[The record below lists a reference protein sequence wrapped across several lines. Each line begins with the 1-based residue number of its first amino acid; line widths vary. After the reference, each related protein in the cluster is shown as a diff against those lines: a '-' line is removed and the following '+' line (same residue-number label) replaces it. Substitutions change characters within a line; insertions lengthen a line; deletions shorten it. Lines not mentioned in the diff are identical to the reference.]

1 MELDEDNQEEQTSL
15 EEKDTRIKTHVVPI
29 DVRCIDNQFN
39 IHLSNSIDITKN
51 IISYIDLNL
60 IGSESVPLFDT
71 FTKTQIF
78 KYINTRVNGNNNV
91 YTITLDQKNYSIPQ
105 LLELCHF
112 DICDRPL
119 ISESP
124 DIDST
129 VKIKKIPTITINRDD
144 FYCEFY
150 IAKTR
155 RGFNFPKGTYTD
167 IEFWWIAVC
176 LVSSVWLDNKN
187 RLMMKYDDDNII
199 LYRPKTTSFPIPV
212 RTTGTYSLKEYANN
226 GVFSKFIHD
235 IPTQS
240 SDGTIQCVINEEHDF
255 YFPNVTSPNINMILK
270 MENSLFTGLFDG
282 NGTLIHTGN
291 KPEIVLQRIKNPVKH
306 DDIFNI
312 KTLIT
317 VEDGYN
323 TMIVRQLSGYDG
335 VHETTFTVP
344 PGDYIEDEFYDLLE
358 SSINNTIYTDYL
370 NISKDAQT
378 MDNKDGYIIYL
389 SCKGNDSTSFTF
401 TATDIEH
408 SLFKYRGALHNIRP
422 DLVYD
427 EQGCFAWHVSYGK
440 QLLPDTPVDLNT
452 LDLDG
457 NYKCYTDS
465 HHIDFSQ
472 AQELGEILGYNK
484 LGHDEIVNYGVHN
497 IDSSRPKGMLIAQSN
512 IVDNSQNSLYSFNV
526 NNYKG
531 NNEFHDI
538 MNINVSPY
546 LNTIQDI
553 IIRYTDKNKQYVN
566 FNNNCILRGFLE
578 FSDTVDT
585 IQPSETIKKLC
596 LNCLT
601 ADTQFYAEYPTLN
614 IQNKILKDII
624 IQNDTDTIQTNA
636 SKLCT
641 GYINGSYYPTFSFP
655 LSDKYVT
662 YSNINSPITIDHHI
676 DLRFDELFKGNIICN
691 ICEPNGSDIRF
702 KAYDEVYCDFS
713 TSKNLIYELKKT
725 NVYGYQYL
733 TNIQII
739 SVYGQSTDYLYP
751 ISLRCFTNEYENN
764 IHVIDTT
771 NLPYYY
777 SNGIKYE
784 GISNKIN
791 KNVYYCNRK
800 LLKLLPH
807 DNMFFITCD
816 YPCVVLLTIS
826 YI

>member
-112 DICDRPL
+112 DVCDRPV
-119 ISESP
+119 IKDSP
-124 DIDST
+124 DIDPT
-129 VKIKKIPTITINRDD
+129 VKINEAPTITIDRDD
-144 FYCEFY
+144 WYCEITIY
-150 IAKTR
+150 NKR
-155 RGFNFPKGTYTD
+155 RGFCFPKGTYTD

-176 LVSSVWLDNKN
+176 CVSAKWGDKFN
-187 RLMMKYDDDNII
+187 RLMMRYDDDTITI
-199 LYRPKTTSFPIPV
+199 YRPQLTSYNVPV
-212 RTTGTYSLKEYANN
+212 TSTGIYELNEFFTD
-226 GVFSKFIHD
+226 GVSDHSSYIV
-235 IPTQS
+235 PTQGS
-240 SDGTIQCVINEEHDF
+240 NGIMKCVLANEHKF
-255 YFPNVTSPNINMILK
+255 YFQWSSNNILSL
-270 MENSLFTGLFDG
+270 ENQLFTGLFEDSE
-282 NGTLIHTGN
+282 TLTYTSLQD
-291 KPEIVLQRIKNPVKH
+291 EITLNRIKRTV
-306 DDIFNI
+306 
-312 KTLIT
+312 T

-344 PGDYIEDEFYDLLE
+344 PGNYTENEFYELLE

-370 NISKDAQT
+370 SISKDAQT

-389 SCKGNDSTSFTF
+389 SCKGTDSTSFTF

-427 EQGCFAWHVSYGK
+427 EQGCFAWYVSYGK
-440 QLLPDTPVDLNT
+440 QLIPDKIVDLKT

-465 HHIDFSQ
+465 YHIDFSQ

-484 LGHDEIVNYGVHN
+484 LGHDEIINYGVHN

-553 IIRYTDKNKQYVN
+553 TIRYTDKNKQYVN

-662 YSNINSPITIDHHI
+662 YSNINSPITIDHNI

>member
-1 MELDEDNQEEQTSL
+1 MELDDDNYEEQTSL

-78 KYINTRVNGNNNV
+78 KYINTRVNGNSSV

-112 DICDRPL
+112 DVCDRPV
-119 ISESP
+119 IKDSP
-124 DIDST
+124 DIDPT
-129 VKIKKIPTITINRDD
+129 VKINESPTITIDRDD
-144 FYCEFY
+144 WYCEFT
-150 IAKTR
+150 IANTR
-155 RGFNFPKGTYTD
+155 RGFYFPRGTYTD
-167 IEFWWIAVC
+167 IEFWWVAVC
-176 LVSSVWLDNKN
+176 CVSAVWKKPVGN
-187 RLMMKYDDDNII
+187 RVMMKYDDDTITI
-199 LYRPKTTSFPIPV
+199 YRPEVPTYKIPV
-212 RTTGTYSLKEYANN
+212 TTTGTYTLN
-226 GVFSKFIHD
+226 GFLTNGSNDYKTYTVS
-235 IPTQS
+235 TQDS
-240 SDGTIQCVINEEHDF
+240 ENKITCEVNGAHTF
-255 YFPNVTSPNINMILK
+255 YFNWSSSNILSL
-270 MENSLFTGLFDG
+270 ERQLFTGLKI
-282 NGTLIHTGN
+282 NSNTLVYTTPQ
-291 KPEIVLQRIKNPVKH
+291 KEI
-306 DDIFNI
+306 
-312 KTLIT
+312 TLNRMKRTVT
-317 VEDGYN
+317 VEDKYN
-323 TMIVRQLSGYDG
+323 TMIIRHINKYDG
-335 VHETTFTVP
+335 NYDTTFTVP
-344 PGDYIEDEFYDLLE
+344 PGDYTEDEFYDLLE
-358 SSINNTIYTDYL
+358 SSINNTIKTNYL
-370 NISKDAQT
+370 SISKDAQT
-378 MDNKDGYIIYL
+378 MDDKDGYILYL
-389 SCKGNDSTSFTF
+389 SFQDIDSTSWTL
-401 TATDIEH
+401 TAIDIEH

-465 HHIDFSQ
+465 YHIDFSQ

-484 LGHDEIVNYGVHN
+484 LGHDEIINYGVHN

-566 FNNNCILRGFLE
+566 FNDNCILRGFLE

-596 LNCLT
+596 LNCQT

>member
-1 MELDEDNQEEQTSL
+1 MELDDDNYEEQTSL

-78 KYINTRVNGNNNV
+78 KYINTQVNGNEQIQ
-91 YTITLDQKNYSIPQ
+91 TITLDQKNYSIPQ
-105 LLELCHF
+105 LLEQCHF

-119 ISESP
+119 ISESS
-124 DIDST
+124 DIDPS

-144 FYCEFY
+144 FYCEFH
-150 IAKTR
+150 IANAR

-199 LYRPKTTSFPIPV
+199 IYRPQTTSFPIPV

-240 SDGTIQCVINEEHDF
+240 SEGTIECVINEDHKF
-255 YFPNVTSPNINMILK
+255 YFQDVTSPNINMILK
-270 MENSLFTGLFDG
+270 MENNLFTGLFDD
-282 NGTLIHTGN
+282 NGTLKYTKN
-291 KPEIVLQRIKNPVKH
+291 EEEIVLQRITNPVK
-306 DDIFNI
+306 DDDTYNF

-323 TMIVRQLSGYDG
+323 TMIIRQISGMG
-335 VHETTFTVP
+335 GRMETTYTMP
-344 PGDYIEDEFYDLLE
+344 PGEYTEQEFYDLLE
-358 SSINNTIYTDYL
+358 SSINGSPETYYFE
-370 NISKDAQT
+370 ISKDAQT

-389 SCKGNDSTSFTF
+389 SWQGYDSSSWTF

-427 EQGCFAWHVSYGK
+427 KQGCFAWNISYGK
-440 QLLPDTPVDLNT
+440 QTMDVQVDLNT

-457 NYKCYTDS
+457 NYRCYTNNS
-465 HHIDFSQ
+465 FMNFSE
-472 AQELGEILGYNK
+472 AQELGEILGYSK
-484 LGHDEIVNYGVHN
+484 LYYNDANSYYGIHN

-596 LNCLT
+596 LNCQT

-624 IQNDTDTIQTNA
+624 IQNDTDTIQANA

-733 TNIQII
+733 TNIQVI